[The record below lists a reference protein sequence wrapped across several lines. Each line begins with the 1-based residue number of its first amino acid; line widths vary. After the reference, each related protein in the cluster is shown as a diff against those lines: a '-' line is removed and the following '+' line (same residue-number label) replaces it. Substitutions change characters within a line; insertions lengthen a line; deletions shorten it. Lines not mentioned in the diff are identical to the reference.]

1 MEEPQE
7 ENEELNIQGE
17 MSSLADQMKT
27 LAEEARKKRLQ
38 KGMLGK
44 SGLSTAKKAWFT
56 LFLNVHLDANI
67 TERRGILKPQQTSD
81 SPSSSLPR
89 RSQSFATPRSLL
101 KSSPSNDK
109 SAFREVKPSRVDVSN
124 DKDDEGISCNDSGS
138 DSEPGAVKSKPKL
151 GRTKME
157 ADDTTS
163 EGESSGGREV
173 KSIFKNESRLNL
185 NFK

>member
-1 MEEPQE
+1 MYF
-7 ENEELNIQGE
+7 NFFN
-17 MSSLADQMKT
+17 
-27 LAEEARKKRLQ
+27 
-38 KGMLGK
+38 GK
-44 SGLSTAKKAWFT
+44 
-56 LFLNVHLDANI
+56 NLDANI
-67 TERRGILKPQQTSD
+67 TERRGILKPQQTGESL
-81 SPSSSLPR
+81 SSSLPK

-138 DSEPGAVKSKPKL
+138 DSEPGTKSKSKL
-151 GRTKME
+151 ARTKVE